1 MKRILTFLLMVS
13 SVVGMAQQKIYLI
26 VDPSKNTEES
36 GVEHLTL
43 TPDGWPLEGHRSP
56 FHIFYFSYTELDYE
70 EDLGFLDYTENEPPV
85 LTPREMDASEIAQ
98 VNHVEWET
106 MRSSMTKE
114 EIVQTID
121 DYLTNY
127 ELWIVDKSYVL
138 ESGKL
143 LAVPSRKINFVT
155 Y

>member
-1 MKRILTFLLMVS
+1 
-13 SVVGMAQQKIYLI
+13 
-26 VDPSKNTEES
+26 
-36 GVEHLTL
+36 
-43 TPDGWPLEGHRSP
+43 
-56 FHIFYFSYTELDYE
+56 
-70 EDLGFLDYTENEPPV
+70 
-85 LTPREMDASEIAQ
+85 Q

>member
-26 VDPSKNTEES
+26 VDSSKNTEQS
-36 GVEHLTL
+36 GVSHLT
-43 TPDGWPLEGHRSP
+43 PNQWPLGGHRSP
-56 FHIFYFSYTELDYE
+56 YHGFYFYDRALDYW
-70 EDLGFLDYTENEPPV
+70 EDLGFLDYKKNEPPV
-85 LTPREMDASEIAQ
+85 LTPREMDASEIEQA
-98 VNHVEWET
+98 NHVEWET

>member
-1 MKRILTFLLMVS
+1 
-13 SVVGMAQQKIYLI
+13 
-26 VDPSKNTEES
+26 
-36 GVEHLTL
+36 
-43 TPDGWPLEGHRSP
+43 
-56 FHIFYFSYTELDYE
+56 
-70 EDLGFLDYTENEPPV
+70 
-85 LTPREMDASEIAQ
+85 
-98 VNHVEWET
+98 
-106 MRSSMTKE
+106 MTKE

>member
-13 SVVGMAQQKIYLI
+13 SVVCMAQQKIYLI
-26 VDPSKNTEES
+26 VDSSKNTEQS
-36 GVEHLTL
+36 AVEVITSEE
-43 TPDGWPLEGHRSP
+43 WPLEGHRSP
-56 FHIFYFSYTELDYE
+56 FYIFYFANRTLDYWE
-70 EDLGFLDYTENEPPV
+70 TLGFLDYTENEPPV
-85 LTPREMDASEIAQ
+85 LTPREMDASEIDQ

-114 EIVQTID
+114 EIVQTIE

>member
-13 SVVGMAQQKIYLI
+13 SVVCMAQQKIYLI
-26 VDPSKNTEES
+26 VDPSKNTEDS
-36 GVEHLTL
+36 AIGHLK
-43 TPDGWPLEGHRSP
+43 PEKWPLEGQRSP
-56 FHIFYFSYTELDYE
+56 FHIFCFVDRTLDYW

-85 LTPREMDASEIAQ
+85 LTPREMDASEIDQ

-114 EIVQTID
+114 EIVQTIE